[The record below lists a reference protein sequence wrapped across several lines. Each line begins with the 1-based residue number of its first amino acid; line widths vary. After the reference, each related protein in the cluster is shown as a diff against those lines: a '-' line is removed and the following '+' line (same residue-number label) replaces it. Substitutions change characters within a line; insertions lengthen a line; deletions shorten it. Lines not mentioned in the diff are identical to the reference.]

1 MGAEQRRKHLAGARR
16 VTIKLGTRVVLNDAG
31 DIDTQHLPALV
42 QQVAE
47 LKANGVEVLIVTSGA
62 VGCGLPILGMS
73 RRVDDVSKRQA
84 AAAVGQSALMHEYDR
99 LFSRHSL
106 RVAQVLLTPDDIA
119 HRERYLYIR
128 NTIIALLEA
137 GAIPIINE
145 NDTVSV
151 AGVTFGEN
159 DKLAA
164 LVAAATGA
172 DALVFF
178 SQQDAMYTADP
189 ATDPSAQRIP
199 TVEPG
204 DTKAMALA
212 GDATDGATR
221 GGMLAKFQAA
231 RTAVAVGIP
240 CVIAGGREPDILR
253 RILQGDD
260 VGTFFVPTASVSSR
274 KSWIASALTP
284 EGRIIVDDG
293 AKAALL
299 QPDGASLL
307 PSGIVD
313 VVGHFRAGDLVI
325 VADAAGNEIGRGLV
339 NYSAEEAHRIKGVQ
353 TRQIKAILGH
363 SAHDEVL
370 HRDNLVISIPRH

>member
-1 MGAEQRRKHLAGARR
+1 MGVGTRQQYLAHARR
-16 VTIKLGTRVVLNDAG
+16 VAIKLGTRVVLDQSGEIDAK
-31 DIDTQHLPALV
+31 HLPSLV
-42 QQVAE
+42 RETAE
-47 LKANGVEVLIVTSGA
+47 LKTSGIEVLIVTSGA
-62 VGCGLPILGMS
+62 VGCGLGILGMP

-99 LFSRHSL
+99 LFSQHGQ

-119 HRERYLYIR
+119 DRERYLHIR

-137 GAIPIINE
+137 GAVPIVNE

-172 DALVFF
+172 DVLIFL

-189 ATDPSAQRIP
+189 ATDPSAERIP
-199 TVEPG
+199 QVAPG
-204 DTKAMALA
+204 DTSVLALA
-212 GDATDGATR
+212 GDTTDSATR
-221 GGMLAKFQAA
+221 GGMLAKLQAA
-231 RTAVAVGIP
+231 RTAVAVGIGA
-240 CVIAGGREPDILR
+240 VIAGGHEPRVLH
-253 RILQGDD
+253 RILAGEDI
-260 VGTFFVPTASVSSR
+260 GTLFIPAPTVTSR

-284 EGRIIVDDG
+284 EGRIIVDEG

-299 QPDGASLL
+299 HPDGASLL
-307 PSGIVD
+307 PSGVVE
-313 VVGHFRAGDLVI
+313 VVGSFGAGDLVI

-339 NYSAEEAHRIKGVQ
+339 NYSADEADRIKGVQ
-353 TRQIKAILGH
+353 SRQIKTILGH
-363 SAHDEVL
+363 SAHDEVV
-370 HRDNLVISIPRH
+370 HRDNLVISAPPR

>member
-1 MGAEQRRKHLAGARR
+1 MGVERRREHLAGAGR
-16 VTIKLGTRVVLNDAG
+16 VTIKLGTRVVLNDVG
-31 DIDTQHLPALV
+31 DLDAEHLPALV
-42 QQVAE
+42 RQVAE
-47 LKANGVEVLIVTSGA
+47 LKDSAVEVLIVTSGA

-99 LFSRHSL
+99 LFSRHGQ

-119 HRERYLYIR
+119 DRERYLYIR

-172 DALVFF
+172 DALVFL
-178 SQQDAMYTADP
+178 SRQDAMYTADP
-189 ATDPSAQRIP
+189 AADPSAQRIP

-204 DTKAMALA
+204 DTEVMALA

-253 RILQGDD
+253 RILAGED
-260 VGTFFVPTASVSSR
+260 VGTFFVPTATVSSR

-293 AKAALL
+293 AKAALV

-313 VVGHFRAGDLVI
+313 VVGRFRAGDLVI

-339 NYSAEEAHRIKGVQ
+339 NYSAEEADRIKGVQ
-353 TRQIKAILGH
+353 TRQIRAILGR

>member
-1 MGAEQRRKHLAGARR
+1 MGAEQRREHLAGARR

-31 DIDTQHLPALV
+31 DLDAEHLPALV

-47 LKANGVEVLIVTSGA
+47 LKDSGVEVLIVTSGA

-99 LFSRHSL
+99 LFSQHSL

-189 ATDPSAQRIP
+189 AADPSAQRIP
-199 TVEPG
+199 TVEAG
-204 DTKAMALA
+204 DTEVMALA

-240 CVIAGGREPDILR
+240 CVIAGGREPNILHRILR
-253 RILQGDD
+253 GED

-293 AKAALL
+293 AKAALV

-313 VVGHFRAGDLVI
+313 IVGRFRAGALVI

-339 NYSAEEAHRIKGVQ
+339 NYSAEEADRIKGVQ

-363 SAHDEVL
+363 SGHDEVL